1 MISKRIEKAL
11 NEQIREEVFSSYLYL
26 AMHAWF
32 HSNNLSGM
40 AHWMRVQTKEEQ
52 NHAMKIFD
60 YIIER
65 GGAVELQAID
75 KPKKEWS
82 SPLEAFKESLT
93 HERHITACIHRLL
106 EAAQAEKD
114 YGTVNF
120 LQWFVKE
127 QVEEEGNVEP
137 IVAVLEKVGDNLAAL
152 YGMDH
157 HLGKRGAD

>member
-1 MISKRIEKAL
+1 
-11 NEQIREEVFSSYLYL
+11 
-26 AMHAWF
+26 MHAWF
-32 HSNNLSGM
+32 TTNNLTGM

-52 NHAMKIFD
+52 NHAMKILD
-60 YIIER
+60 YLLER
-65 GGAVELQAID
+65 GGVVELHAID
-75 KPKKEWS
+75 KPKKEWA
-82 SPLEAFKESLT
+82 SPLEAFKESLL
-93 HERHITACIHRLL
+93 HERHITACIHHLV
-106 EAAQAEKD
+106 EAAGAEKD
-114 YGTVNF
+114 YGTLNF